1 MYVALCQNALFTGT
15 YSVESVH
22 DMFAYLSN
30 SEFVIRL
37 QYTYPS
43 PWHLILEGICDVLHI
58 NKHFNNYVKL
68 KKAID
73 EIHNHPDYLLA
84 KANDDD
90 KRIVSQIPYYIEE
103 FDSSSE

>member
-30 SEFVIRL
+30 PEFVIRL

-43 PWHLILEGICDVLHI
+43 LWHKFIDTTCEILHI
-58 NKHFNNYVKL
+58 KKSFSNYTKL

-103 FDSSSE
+103 FESSSE